1 MNACSVRLQIF
12 LQLQAVNKELCS
24 KFESCLGAS
33 PSRIEIL
40 HYLLQHE
47 EVTQSALQGEVN
59 IDAAAVTRHL
69 KQLEAAGT
77 IIRYKKANDQRATW
91 VKLEEEAKRHIQQSF
106 HEKSQFV
113 DETLAG
119 FSEAELEQFLQ
130 MLSKVSENVS
140 RVTKKQLGGENHE
153 PNI

>member
-77 IIRYKKANDQRATW
+77 IVRYKKANDQRATW
-91 VKLEEEAKRHIQQSF
+91 VKLEEEAKRHIEQSF

-140 RVTKKQLGGENHE
+140 RVTKKQLEGEN
-153 PNI
+153 

>member
-12 LQLQAVNKELCS
+12 LQLQSVNKELCS

-77 IIRYKKANDQRATW
+77 IVRYKKANDQRATW
-91 VKLEEEAKRHIQQSF
+91 VKLEEDAKRHIEQSF

-140 RVTKKQLGGENHE
+140 RVTKKQLGGEHT
-153 PNI
+153 

>member
-1 MNACSVRLQIF
+1 MPMANCSVRLQIF
-12 LQLQAVNKELCS
+12 LELQAVNKELCS

-33 PSRIEIL
+33 PSRVEIL

-77 IIRYKKANDQRATW
+77 IVRYKKSDDQRATW
-91 VKLEEEAKRHIQQSF
+91 VKLEEEAKRHIEQSYQ
-106 HEKSQFV
+106 EKSQFV
-113 DETLAG
+113 NETLAG
-119 FSEAELEQFLQ
+119 FTEAELEQFLK
-130 MLSKVSENVS
+130 MLNKVRVNVS
-140 RVTKKQLGGENHE
+140 SVTKNQLGGETK
-153 PNI
+153 

>member
-77 IIRYKKANDQRATW
+77 IVRYKKANDQRATW

-119 FSEAELEQFLQ
+119 FSDAELEQFLQ

-140 RVTKKQLGGENHE
+140 LVTKKQLGGENHE
-153 PNI
+153 PNV

>member
-1 MNACSVRLQIF
+1 MPMTACSVRLQIF

-24 KFESCLGAS
+24 KYEACLGAS
-33 PSRIEIL
+33 PSRVEIL

-47 EVTQSALQGEVN
+47 EVTQSALQREVN

-77 IIRYKKANDQRATW
+77 IVRFKKADDQRATW
-91 VKLEEEAKRHIQQSF
+91 VKLEEEAKRHIEQSYQ
-106 HEKSQFV
+106 EKSQFV
-113 DETLAG
+113 NETLAG

-140 RVTKKQLGGENHE
+140 RVTKDQLGGENK
-153 PNI
+153 